1 MEMGKVEDLLKR
13 LPHMDAVELRE
24 EWFRLFYGD
33 VSLTMSSQLMRL
45 ALAHRIQE
53 LEYDAEAQCERI
65 RKTAAAQSRAP
76 VESGFGSAQQMRPG
90 TRLLREYGGKTHEVL
105 AVENGRFVYQGKVF
119 KSLSEVARQITGRP
133 RSGTEFFG
141 LKGKRWRGLDG

>member
-1 MEMGKVEDLLKR
+1 MEMDQVDDLLKR
-13 LPHMDAVELRE
+13 LPNMDATQLRE
-24 EWFRLFYGD
+24 EWFRLFYSD
-33 VSLTMSSQLMRL
+33 VPPTMSSQLMRL